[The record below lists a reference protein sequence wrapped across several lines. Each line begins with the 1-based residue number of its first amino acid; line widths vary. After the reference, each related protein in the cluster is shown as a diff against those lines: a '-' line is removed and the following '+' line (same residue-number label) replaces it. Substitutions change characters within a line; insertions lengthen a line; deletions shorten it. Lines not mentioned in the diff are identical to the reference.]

1 MSDNLHLYFS
11 ESWRTDRIKKR
22 REIMNKEIK
31 KYIII
36 GLGIILL
43 IVLGCNE
50 QRIAIKS
57 CVASGNSEN
66 YCMEHLK

>member
-1 MSDNLHLYFS
+1 MSENLHFYFS
-11 ESWRTDRIKKR
+11 ESMKTVSIKRGESMK
-22 REIMNKEIK
+22 KE
-31 KYIII
+31 YIRYVII
-36 GLGIILL
+36 GLGILML

-50 QRIAIKS
+50 QKIAIKS

>member
-1 MSDNLHLYFS
+1 M
-11 ESWRTDRIKKR
+11 KKEYKR
-22 REIMNKEIK
+22 
-31 KYIII
+31 YVII
-36 GLGIILL
+36 GLGILLL

>member
-1 MSDNLHLYFS
+1 M
-11 ESWRTDRIKKR
+11 KK
-22 REIMNKEIK
+22 E
-31 KYIII
+31 YIRYIVI

-50 QRIAIKS
+50 QKIAIKS